1 MCYLLTSGWHAF
13 VVITAILRCFLPGA
27 GKKPETNFTP
37 HFRPAFILLRMSISI
52 SPMFYRVQKMSFKKH
67 AKLQII
73 PRWILVN
80 FIGLPWP
87 LNFIHWRMIEVKL
100 LAKTST
106 AMLKAGNGSF
116 YNANSKGRILWE
128 GTNHVFLGC
137 LSGHFGLWRLLYFMK
152 V

>member
-1 MCYLLTSGWHAF
+1 
-13 VVITAILRCFLPGA
+13 
-27 GKKPETNFTP
+27 
-37 HFRPAFILLRMSISI
+37 MSISI
-52 SPMFYRVQKMSFKKH
+52 SPMFYRVQKMSLKKH

-106 AMLKAGNGSF
+106 AMLKVGNGSF

-137 LSGHFGLWRLLYFMK
+137 LSGHFGSWRLFYFMK
-152 V
+152 VWKDISGKKILSRFSSHYRVSSEKIWRILNFWDVPRISIFARS